1 MPCWADGPDG
11 TFRGLPDPFLCL
23 LLFAFR
29 NLLHRCSHCRFQR
42 NFVCCNLLEPLTLLA
57 YSKTNHHHI
66 TPHHN
71 HHHPLPQ
78 PGLSSW
84 SVAGRLLRFHI
95 ENVCFYNVY
104 NTIYLVYARW
114 LLVYAMS
121 CLVYA
126 MSRLVCA
133 MSCWGRYSLKRK
145 L

>member
-1 MPCWADGPDG
+1 MG
-11 TFRGLPDPFLCL
+11 
-23 LLFAFR
+23 
-29 NLLHRCSHCRFQR
+29 CRTR
-42 NFVCCNLLEPLTLLA
+42 SDVCYYLRSEISYTVAATVASNAIFVCCNLLEPLTLLA

-104 NTIYLVYARW
+104 NTIYLVYAMVVLTYARRLFVYARW
-114 LLVYAMS
+114 LLVYAR
-121 CLVYA
+121 CLFLA
-126 MSRLVCA
+126 TT
-133 MSCWGRYSLKRK
+133 LKGK
-145 L
+145 KEP